1 MIQNNSYDA
10 DTLHEECGVFG
21 MYDFDGAD
29 VASTIYYGL
38 FALQHRGQESCG
50 IAVSDTSGPKGK
62 VLSYKGMG
70 LVNEV
75 FAPENLEQMKGTSE
89 SDMYVTQRPVLLPV
103 KMPSHS
109 C

>member
-50 IAVSDTSGPKGK
+50 IAVSDTSGPT
-62 VLSYKGMG
+62 VSYTH
-70 LVNEV
+70 L
-75 FAPENLEQMKGTSE
+75 T
-89 SDMYVTQRPVLLPV
+89 LPTTERV
-103 KMPSHS
+103 
-109 C
+109 

>member
-38 FALQHRGQESCG
+38 FALQ
-50 IAVSDTSGPKGK
+50 
-62 VLSYKGMG
+62 LSWPRCCRAYNALYPALTM
-70 LVNEV
+70 LV
-75 FAPENLEQMKGTSE
+75 
-89 SDMYVTQRPVLLPV
+89 LPV
-103 KMPSHS
+103 ES
-109 C
+109 